1 MFRFRTFIIILVAAT
16 AGLPGHSV
24 AQTVIGTIV
33 NTATQQPIPF
43 VNVGLPKRG
52 LGTVSDE
59 QGHYQLAYNPAYA
72 ADTVRISSVGFQ
84 AKLLPFAALLAGPGI
99 GLVPAEV
106 QLAEVSVTAAGTYR
120 QQHTVGLAKPSPSF
134 DFHMISNELGT
145 EIGTLIHL
153 ERRPA
158 LLQTV
163 HVAVVKNEAG
173 ALTFRLNL
181 YRLGPNGQPTTEKLL
196 PHDVL
201 VTATPQA
208 GILSADLS
216 AEHLVLN
223 EDFVLA
229 LEWVKS
235 PTPTAPDVTKRIS
248 FGGAMKYGGQLYF
261 RNASQAAWVK
271 PTFSSN
277 VPMLGK
283 RPTVALYATVK
294 D

>member
-1 MFRFRTFIIILVAAT
+1 MLQFRALVVTLAVLVA
-16 AGLPGHSV
+16 GLSSRAV
-24 AQTVIGTIV
+24 AQTVAGTIL

-43 VNVGLPKRG
+43 VNVGLPRRG

-59 QGHYQLAYNPAYA
+59 QGRYQLPYNPAYA
-72 ADTVRISSVGFQ
+72 TDTVRISSVGFQ
-84 AKLLPFAALLAGPGI
+84 AKLLPFAALLAGPDV
-99 GLVPAEV
+99 GLMPAEV
-106 QLAEVSVTAAGTYR
+106 QLAEVSVTAAGAYR
-120 QQHTVGLAKPSPSF
+120 ELRTVGLAKPSPSF

-145 EIGTLIHL
+145 EIGTLMHL

-158 LLQTV
+158 LLQTLN
-163 HVAVVKNEAG
+163 VAVVKNEAG
-173 ALTFRLNL
+173 PLTFRLNL
-181 YRLGPNGQPTTEKLL
+181 YRLGPTGQPTTEKLL
-196 PHDVL
+196 PHDVF

-208 GILSADLS
+208 GVLSVDLRTD
-216 AEHLVLN
+216 HLVLN

-235 PTPTAPDVTKRIS
+235 PAGTAPDATKRIS
-248 FGGAMKYGGQLYF
+248 FGGAMKHGAQLYF
-261 RNASQAAWVK
+261 RNTSQGAWVK